1 MKMTVFPEEM
11 DFLSLFECEPTLFD
25 STSNDLPFYYNIAK
39 YKFLNGK
46 EDFIVTISSADGEV
60 KIQVNERESGRLIS
74 LLDLKRVNK
83 FEITSDKKDR
93 SSVLLTV
100 QNEDSQQ
107 IIEIEFK
114 PYFRLIFKEHL

>member
-1 MKMTVFPEEM
+1 MTVFPEEM